1 MASRLFVATLSL
13 TNMANVLPRE
23 TQVKVA
29 SALVEGISIRSVERL
44 LNIHRDTVMRLGVT
58 IGEACADLH
67 DRMVRDVRPTMIQC
81 DEAWSY
87 VGCKEMRCTDLHPE
101 EYGDQYLFIGM
112 CAVSK
117 LVISYNV
124 DKRTG
129 EATYAFAHDLRAR
142 VLGAPQISTDGW
154 SSYVEAI
161 ESAFG
166 ADCSHGVVMKQ
177 YATAGSAEQAALRYS
192 PSKVIGIERI
202 VVSGNPDVPSISTTY
217 IERQNLTLRM
227 SIKRMARLTNAFSKK
242 LRNLK
247 AAVSLHMA
255 FYNFCRVHETL
266 RVTPAMQAGLTD
278 HVWSVDELLHVAIG
292 QQAPSPRPPHAP
304 LAHPSRKGSSI
315 PDDGP
320 IPIGRATRV
329 PFLRVVKGG
338 AS

>member
-1 MASRLFVATLSL
+1 MDA
-13 TNMANVLPRE
+13 
-23 TQVKVA
+23 
-29 SALVEGISIRSVERL
+29 I
-44 LNIHRDTVMRLGVT
+44 
-58 IGEACADLH
+58 
-67 DRMVRDVRPTMIQC
+67 
-81 DEAWSY
+81 
-87 VGCKEMRCTDLHPE
+87 
-101 EYGDQYLFIGM
+101 
-112 CAVSK
+112 SK

-129 EATYAFAHDLRAR
+129 EATHAFAHDLRAR

-177 YATAGSAEQAALRYS
+177 YAIAGSAEQAALRYS

-247 AAVSLHMA
+247 AAISLHMA

-266 RVTPAMQAGLTD
+266 RVTPAMQSGLTD
-278 HVWSVDELLHVAIG
+278 HVWSVDELLRVALG
-292 QQAPSPRPPHAP
+292 QDKPSPRPPHAP
-304 LAHPSRKGSSI
+304 LAPPRKRSAPIS
-315 PDDGP
+315 DDGP
-320 IPIGRATRV
+320 IPIGRATSV